1 MNGKLLRQVLDKMLA
16 SPVVGEARVQV
27 CLPDG
32 KYYDI
37 TSLQLLENKLI
48 GHRESHRLVFTVKA
62 ETWNMGKVLK
72 KIEQPVV
79 VKPETKFWHEI
90 KTFVTKNN
98 CKLSFTRLENSASW
112 GTPDLLVYNN
122 NGHFFTIELK
132 VTKTNKV
139 RFSPHQIAFHVKHPN
154 NSFILV
160 KTLTPV
166 SVKLYEGKS
175 IRELVACGL
184 ELDACSL
191 GLEACINSL
200 QELGA

>member
-1 MNGKLLRQVLDKMLA
+1 MNGKLLRQVLDKMLK
-16 SPVVGEARVQV
+16 SPSAGEARVQV

-37 TSLQLLENKLI
+37 TSLQMMENKLI

-72 KIEQPVV
+72 KIGQPVV

-112 GTPDLLVYNN
+112 GTPDLLGYNSH
-122 NGHFFTIELK
+122 GVFFTVELK

-166 SVKLYEGKS
+166 SIKLYQGKS

-184 ELDACSL
+184 ELDACCL
-191 GLEACINSL
+191 GLEACIKNL